1 MIDSEEIKKAKDV
14 NNAVKNIGH
23 KKYADTLFGRSLVK
37 HKMKR
42 TESKLHRIRIYD
54 F

>member
-14 NNAVKNIGH
+14 NNTVKNIRH
-23 KKYADTLFGRSLVK
+23 KKYADTLFGSSLVK
-37 HKMKR
+37 HKIKR
-42 TESKLHRIRIYD
+42 IESKLHRITIYD